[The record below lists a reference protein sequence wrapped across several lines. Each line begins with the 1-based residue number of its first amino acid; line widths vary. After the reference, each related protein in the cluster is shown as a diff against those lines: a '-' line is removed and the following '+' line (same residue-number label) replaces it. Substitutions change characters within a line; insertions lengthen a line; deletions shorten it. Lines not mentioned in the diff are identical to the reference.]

1 MALENEYLVKGE
13 SIKGVADAIR
23 AKTSTA
29 GELSFPEGFKTA
41 ISGIK
46 TEKPE
51 QEKTTSASPDA
62 AVIVSPDVGK
72 VLSKVTVGKIPR
84 ATGNGIID
92 YPDPTDPHKAIFKIN
107 LTSPG
112 YLDSENV
119 DSMGMGLYAYLEEKI
134 IPGTTDTVL
143 ESGRYIDG
151 NITIKGDAN
160 LTSGNIKS
168 GSSIFG
174 VNGTF
179 TSDATATSGKILK
192 DETAYVK
199 GQKVTGTIPSQQ
211 GSTVIPGTTAKT
223 AVAAGTYAAGD
234 VKVAGDTNLVSRNI
248 KSGSTIFG
256 VAGNRYVVDTEDT
269 GVVSSDDIMDGI
281 SVYAHGAKITGTM
294 PLATG
299 TIEVTVDAND
309 IEKAYMRP
317 NVEAAGF
324 MTDLAEDNFETVI
337 NAFPGKPVVPSTSD
351 VVIPNGTYIYDIGE
365 AGLTIK
371 GDANLVSG
379 NIKSGVSIF
388 GVSGNKN
395 VVDTTLADTVK
406 AQPLQIKAGRKCY
419 VNGELVTGTMQMVA
433 PTASASLNTATG
445 KVTPTAAIG
454 DGYALSGQ
462 YTGTV
467 LQLPTVQGLL
477 VNPGTTSQV
486 IIPAGK
492 YTLSDTIV
500 QGDANLVAG
509 NIKKGVSIFGVS
521 GTYIGDTTK
530 ATFEVN
536 EDQSSYPYKIE
547 IVASTGGRVESGDIV
562 GEIPQA
568 DLYYA
573 NNGATGC
580 DILADT
586 TGACFGGDASLTI
599 PYYVGSVVFQDIQ
612 DNIDS
617 FNISV
622 YADGSVDGYIPP
634 DGSYVIGSSDI
645 LKSDL
650 ASLESDCKPENIKK
664 GATILGVAGT
674 YEGESTDSAGNTWYQ
689 HTVKFTASYY
699 SNGGTENHNVI
710 YDGSVVFTS
719 KSSDAITSWKKL
731 SIALHS
737 VATSQATGTPCGG
750 YMENAT
756 GNSGWL
762 VKMWSN
768 SNLSTGF
775 YYKVYGQSTYST
787 FSIPYESSNFTT
799 VTDTVK
805 TLGVV
810 SPSIYRTTDA
820 TTGLVTLTIWD
831 NL

>member
-51 QEKTTSASPDA
+51 QEKTVSASPDA
-62 AVIVSPDVGK
+62 EVVVSPDSGK
-72 VLSKVTVGKIPR
+72 ALSKVTVGKIPR
-84 ATGNGIID
+84 ATGNGIVD
-92 YPDPTDPHKAIFKIN
+92 YPDPADPHKAIFKIN
-107 LTSPG
+107 LDSPG

-119 DSMGMGLYAYLEEKI
+119 DSMGMGLYAYLEEEI

-160 LTSGNIKS
+160 LTAGNIKS

-179 TSDATATSGKILK
+179 TSDATATSDKILK

-211 GSTVIPGTTAKT
+211 GSTVTPGTITTT
-223 AVAAGTYAAGD
+223 AVAAGTYVAGD

-256 VAGNRYVVDTEDT
+256 VAGNQYVVDTEDT
-269 GVVSSDDIMDGI
+269 GVVSSDSIIDGV

-309 IEKAYMRP
+309 AEKAYMRP
-317 NVEAAGF
+317 SVEAAGF
-324 MTDLAEDNFETVI
+324 MTDVAEDNFETAI
-337 NAFPGKPVVPSTSD
+337 NAYPGKTIEPNTSD
-351 VVIPNGTYIYDIGE
+351 FVIPNGTYIYDIGE

-406 AQPLQIKAGRKCY
+406 AQPLQIVAGRKCY
-419 VNGELVTGTMQMVA
+419 VNGELVTGTMPMVA
-433 PTASASLNTATG
+433 PTASASLNTTTG

-454 DGYALSGQ
+454 DGHAISGQ

-486 IIPAGK
+486 VIPAGK

-521 GTYIGDTTK
+521 GTYVGDTTK

-536 EDQSSYPYKIE
+536 EDQSSYPYKIK
-547 IVASTGGRVESGDIV
+547 IVASTNGLVESGDVV
-562 GEIPQA
+562 GEILPA
-568 DLYYA
+568 DLSYA
-573 NNGATGC
+573 DNGVTGC
-580 DILADT
+580 DILVDA
-586 TGACFGGDASLTI
+586 TGSCFGGDAPLTI
-599 PYYVGSVVFQDIQ
+599 PYYEGSVVLQNIQ
-612 DNIDS
+612 DNTDS
-617 FNISV
+617 FTVDV
-622 YADGSVDGYIPP
+622 YADGLSEGYIPLNE
-634 DGSYVIGSSDI
+634 SYMIGYSNI

-674 YEGESTDSAGNTWYQ
+674 LDGMDYTQWDTWVINEDLSNMYFQGEYDRLYTCPIILFDGR
-689 HTVKFTASYY
+689 VASMLNAY
-699 SNGGTENHNVI
+699 SYSG
-710 YDGSVVFTS
+710 
-719 KSSDAITSWKKL
+719 SSDVQTLGFYLDKTTYFEVYSGEDSPGTWTDQRYRTIKVPAFIKTYPNE
-731 SIALHS
+731 
-737 VATSQATGTPCGG
+737 SQYTGGG
-750 YMENAT
+750 YGSMYAFLQEYAT
-756 GNSGWL
+756 
-762 VKMWSN
+762 
-768 SNLSTGF
+768 LST
-775 YYKVYGQSTYST
+775 
-787 FSIPYESSNFTT
+787 
-799 VTDTVK
+799 
-805 TLGVV
+805 
-810 SPSIYRTTDA
+810 
-820 TTGLVTLTIWD
+820 
-831 NL
+831 

>member
-23 AKTSTA
+23 AKTSATD
-29 GELSFPEGFKTA
+29 ELSFPEGFKTA

-51 QEKTTSASPDA
+51 QEKTVSASPDA
-62 AVIVSPDVGK
+62 EVVVSPDSGK
-72 VLSKVTVGKIPR
+72 ALSKVTVGKIPR
-84 ATGNGIID
+84 AMVRGKIES
-92 YPDPTDPHKAIFKIN
+92 PHPTKVVFGADLI
-107 LTSPG
+107 TPG
-112 YLDSENV
+112 YLDDGNI
-119 DSMGMGLYAYLEEKI
+119 DNINIGLSAYPEEEI
-134 IPGTTDTVL
+134 VPGTMDVVL
-143 ESGRYIDG
+143 ESSCFLNGD
-151 NITIKGDAN
+151 ITIKGDTN

-179 TSDATATSGKILK
+179 TSDATATSDKILK

-211 GSTVIPGTTAKT
+211 GSTVTPGTITTT
-223 AVAAGTYAAGD
+223 AVAAGTYVAGD
-234 VKVAGDTNLVSRNI
+234 VKVAGDPNLISGNI
-248 KSGSTIFG
+248 KRGSTIFG
-256 VAGNRYVVDTEDT
+256 VRGNKYVVDTEDAGMVSPDT
-269 GVVSSDDIMDGI
+269 IVEGV
-281 SVYAHGAKITGTM
+281 SVYAYGEKITGTM
-294 PLATG
+294 PAASG
-299 TIEVTVDAND
+299 TITVTVDADNV
-309 IEKAYMRP
+309 EKAYMRP
-317 NVEAAGF
+317 TVETSGY
-324 MTDLAEDNFETVI
+324 MTDTEEGNFETVI
-337 NAFPGKPVVPSTSD
+337 NAFPGKAVVPSTSD

-371 GDANLVSG
+371 GDTNLVSE

-395 VVDTTLADTVK
+395 VVNTTLADTVK

-419 VNGELVTGTMQMVA
+419 VNGELVTGTMPMVM
-433 PTASASLNTATG
+433 PTPHASLNTTTG

-521 GTYIGDTTK
+521 GTYTGDTTK

-536 EDQSSYPYKIE
+536 ENQSSYPYKIE
-547 IVASTGGRVESGDIV
+547 IVASTDGRVENGDIV
-562 GEIPQA
+562 GEILPA

-573 NNGATGC
+573 DNGQNGC
-580 DILADT
+580 DIGVDS
-586 TGACFGGDASLTI
+586 TGACFGGHFPLTI
-599 PYYVGSVVFQDIQ
+599 PYYEGTVVFQDIQ
-612 DNIDS
+612 DGTDS
-617 FNISV
+617 FNVSV
-622 YADGSVDGYIPP
+622 YADGFADGYIPP
-634 DGSYVIGSSDI
+634 SESYMIGSSDI

-650 ASLESDCKPENIKK
+650 AALESDCKPENIKK

-674 YEGESTDSAGNTWYQ
+674 YEGESTGSAGNTWYQ

-699 SNGGTENHNVI
+699 SNGGTKNHNVI

-719 KSSDAITSWKKL
+719 KSSDAITSWKNL

-768 SNLSTGF
+768 SNLSIGF
-775 YYKVYGQSTYST
+775 YYKVHGQSTYST

-810 SPSIYRTTDA
+810 SPSIYKSTDA

>member
-23 AKTSTA
+23 AKTSATD
-29 GELSFPEGFKTA
+29 ELSFPEGFKTA

-51 QEKTTSASPDA
+51 QEKTVSASPDA
-62 AVIVSPDVGK
+62 EVVVSPDSGK
-72 VLSKVTVGKIPR
+72 ALSKVTVGKIPR

-92 YPDPTDPHKAIFKIN
+92 YPDSNDPHKAIFKIN
-107 LTSPG
+107 LASPG

-119 DSMGMGLYAYLEEKI
+119 DSMGMGLYAYLEEEI

-160 LTSGNIKS
+160 LVAGNIKS

-211 GSTVIPGTTAKT
+211 GSTVTPGTTAKT

-234 VKVAGDTNLVSRNI
+234 VKVAGDANLVSRNI

-256 VAGNRYVVDTEDT
+256 VAGNQYVVDTEDT
-269 GVVSSDDIMDGI
+269 GVVSSDDIMDGV

-371 GDANLVSG
+371 GDANLVSK

-388 GVSGNKN
+388 GVTGNKY
-395 VVDTTLADTVK
+395 VVNTILRDAVK
-406 AQPLQIKAGRKCY
+406 AQPLQIVAGKKCY
-419 VNGELVTGTMQMVA
+419 VNGELVTGTMPTVA
-433 PTASASLNTATG
+433 PTASASLNTTTG

-454 DGYALSGQ
+454 DGHAISGQ

-477 VNPGTTSQV
+477 VNPGTATQV

-509 NIKKGVSIFGVS
+509 NIKKGVSIFGVTGTVEEGITPS
-521 GTYIGDTTK
+521 GMITLNTTINDQVFNVTNYAKAKVSMRNASVTVVREIDSSTGDVLFYANCTKDGWIGYIGPIYTMTCNSIGSADSDTIITPTTSNK
-530 ATFEVN
+530 LIAMD
-536 EDQSSYPYKIE
+536 EDCAVGNIYVKGDSNL
-547 IVASTGGRVESGDIV
+547 VAS
-562 GEIPQA
+562 
-568 DLYYA
+568 
-573 NNGATGC
+573 
-580 DILADT
+580 
-586 TGACFGGDASLTI
+586 
-599 PYYVGSVVFQDIQ
+599 
-612 DNIDS
+612 
-617 FNISV
+617 
-622 YADGSVDGYIPP
+622 
-634 DGSYVIGSSDI
+634 
-645 LKSDL
+645 
-650 ASLESDCKPENIKK
+650 NIKK
-664 GATILGVAGT
+664 GVSIFGVSGTLDGMDSTQWDTWVINEDLTNMGFSQGEYDRTYTCPIILFDGRMASALNAYSYSG
-674 YEGESTDSAGNTWYQ
+674 STDTQTLGFYLDKTTYIEVYSAEDYSGTWTDQRYR
-689 HTVKFTASYY
+689 TIKVPAFIKTYP
-699 SNGGTENHNVI
+699 NE
-710 YDGSVVFTS
+710 
-719 KSSDAITSWKKL
+719 
-731 SIALHS
+731 
-737 VATSQATGTPCGG
+737 SQYTGGG
-750 YMENAT
+750 YGSMYAFLQEYAT
-756 GNSGWL
+756 
-762 VKMWSN
+762 
-768 SNLSTGF
+768 LST
-775 YYKVYGQSTYST
+775 
-787 FSIPYESSNFTT
+787 
-799 VTDTVK
+799 
-805 TLGVV
+805 
-810 SPSIYRTTDA
+810 
-820 TTGLVTLTIWD
+820 
-831 NL
+831 

>member
-119 DSMGMGLYAYLEEKI
+119 DSMGMGLYAYLEEEI

-151 NITIKGDAN
+151 NITIKGDTN
-160 LTSGNIKS
+160 LTAGNIKS
-168 GSSIFG
+168 GVSIFG

-192 DETAYVK
+192 DETAYIK

-211 GSTVIPGTTAKT
+211 GSTVTPGTSVKT
-223 AVAAGTYAAGD
+223 AIAAGTYAAGD
-234 VKVAGDTNLVSRNI
+234 IKVAGDS
-248 KSGSTIFG
+248 
-256 VAGNRYVVDTEDT
+256 
-269 GVVSSDDIMDGI
+269 
-281 SVYAHGAKITGTM
+281 
-294 PLATG
+294 
-299 TIEVTVDAND
+299 
-309 IEKAYMRP
+309 
-317 NVEAAGF
+317 
-324 MTDLAEDNFETVI
+324 
-337 NAFPGKPVVPSTSD
+337 
-351 VVIPNGTYIYDIGE
+351 
-365 AGLTIK
+365 
-371 GDANLVSG
+371 NLVSG

-388 GVSGNKN
+388 GISGNKN
-395 VVDTTLADTVK
+395 VVDTALADTVK

-419 VNGELVTGTMQMVA
+419 VNGELVTGTMQMVE
-433 PTASASLNTATG
+433 PTASASLNTTTG

-492 YTLSDTIV
+492 YTLSDTVV
-500 QGDANLVAG
+500 QGDADLLPE
-509 NIKKGVSIFGVS
+509 NIKSGVEIFGVS
-521 GTYIGDTTK
+521 GTYTGDTTK

-536 EDQSSYPYKIE
+536 EDYSSNPWKIAV
-547 IVASTGGRVESGDIV
+547 VASTNGRVESGDVV

-568 DLYYA
+568 DLYYEY
-573 NNGATGC
+573 NGVNGC
-580 DILADT
+580 DIGVNT
-586 TGACFGGDASLTI
+586 TGSCFGGDIPLTI
-599 PYYVGSVVFQDIQ
+599 PCYGGSVVFQDIQ
-612 DNIDS
+612 DNTDS

-622 YADGSVDGYIPP
+622 YADGFGDGYIPS
-634 DGSYVIGSSDI
+634 DGSYVIGSSNI

-664 GATILGVAGT
+664 GATILGVSGT

-719 KSSDAITSWKKL
+719 KSSDAITSWENL
-731 SIALHS
+731 SIAIQS
-737 VATSQATGTPCGG
+737 VATSQETGTPCGG

-810 SPSIYRTTDA
+810 SPTIYRSKDA